1 MRAPYLEEKLMQE
14 KAKLSVEAEQGD
26 KATILIVNG
35 RVDGSSVGILEN
47 AVQEQINAGNKTL
60 VFDFKDMSYI
70 SSAGLRALLIAAR
83 LTQKEGG
90 KALFCA
96 LADHIAEI
104 FEISGFNEILDIRAT
119 RTDALDA
126 L

>member
-1 MRAPYLEEKLMQE
+1 MEE
-14 KAKLSVEAEQGD
+14 KAKLSVETEDGD
-26 KATILIVNG
+26 KATILIVTG
-35 RVDGSSVGILEN
+35 RVDGSSVGILDS
-47 AVQEQINAGNKTL
+47 AVQEQINAGKKTL
-60 VFDFKDMSYI
+60 VFDFKDLSYI

-96 LADHIAEI
+96 LADHISEI
-104 FEISGFNEILDIRAT
+104 FEISGFNEILEIHDTRAN
-119 RTDALDA
+119 ALGA

>member
-1 MRAPYLEEKLMQE
+1 MEENP
-14 KAKLSVEAEQGD
+14 KLSIQTEQND
-26 KATILIVNG
+26 QASILIVSG
-35 RVDGSSVGILEN
+35 RVDGSTVGNLESTI
-47 AVQEQINAGNKTL
+47 QEQINAGHNTL
-60 VFDFKDMSYI
+60 IFDFKNLNYI

-90 KALFCA
+90 RALLCN
-96 LADHIAEI
+96 LAAHIAEI

-119 RTDALDA
+119 RDDALGA

>member
-1 MRAPYLEEKLMQE
+1 MEE
-14 KAKLSVEAEQGD
+14 KAKLSVEAEQSD
-26 KATILIVNG
+26 KAAILIVNG
-35 RVDGSSVGILEN
+35 RVDGSSVGILES
-47 AVQEQINAGNKTL
+47 AVQEQINAGHKTL
-60 VFDFKDMSYI
+60 VFDFKDLSYI

-119 RTDALDA
+119 RADALGA
-126 L
+126 I

>member
-1 MRAPYLEEKLMQE
+1 MSYLEERLMEE

-35 RVDGSSVGILEN
+35 RVDGSSVGILES
-47 AVQEQINAGNKTL
+47 AVQEQINTGNKTL
-60 VFDFKDMSYI
+60 VFDFKDLSYI

-119 RTDALDA
+119 RAEALGSI
-126 L
+126 

>member
-1 MRAPYLEEKLMQE
+1 MENSKLT
-14 KAKLSVEAEQGD
+14 VETEQDD
-26 KATILIVNG
+26 KALILVVNG
-35 RVDGSSVGILEN
+35 RVDGSTVGILES
-47 AVQEQINAGNKTL
+47 AVQEQIDAGHKTL
-60 VFDFKDMSYI
+60 VFDFKDLSYI

-90 KALFCA
+90 QALFCA

-104 FEISGFNEILDIRAT
+104 FEISGFNEILTIHAT
-119 RTDALDA
+119 RADALGA

>member
-1 MRAPYLEEKLMQE
+1 MEEKS
-14 KAKLSVEAEQGD
+14 KLSVEIEDGD
-26 KATILIVNG
+26 KATILIVAG
-35 RVDGSSVGILEN
+35 RVDGSSVGILES
-47 AVQEQINAGNKTL
+47 AVQEQINAGKKTL
-60 VFDFKDMSYI
+60 VFDFKGLNYI

-104 FEISGFNEILDIRAT
+104 FEISGFNEILEIHDTRAT
-119 RTDALDA
+119 ALGA

>member
-1 MRAPYLEEKLMQE
+1 MQE

>member
-1 MRAPYLEEKLMQE
+1 MQE

-47 AVQEQINAGNKTL
+47 AVQEQINTGNKTL
-60 VFDFKDMSYI
+60 IFDFKDMSYI

>member
-1 MRAPYLEEKLMQE
+1 MEEKP
-14 KAKLSVEAEQGD
+14 KLSVEADHND
-26 KATILIVNG
+26 KATVLIVTG
-35 RVDGSSVGILEN
+35 RMDGSSVGILES
-47 AVQEQINAGNKTL
+47 AVQEQIDAGHKTL
-60 VFDFKDMSYI
+60 IFDFKDMSYI

-104 FEISGFNEILDIRAT
+104 FEISGFNGILDIRAT
-119 RTDALDA
+119 RADALGA
-126 L
+126 V